1 MRHVEAPQ
9 KKSWP
14 EELRTGERRRMC
26 NRKPGR
32 KLSQAGGDV
41 KAPPGPC
48 DGRKLVLDS
57 QFRFP
62 HYQGARMSNDQRTVN
77 IEIGDKE
84 WEGVYANFVIITHSG
99 SEFVLDFARMLPGAQ
114 KAKVFSRIITTP
126 QHAKALLGALEQN
139 IKRYEA
145 DHGEIKLVP
154 NDMPRGPIGFQPPK
168 KD

>member
-1 MRHVEAPQ
+1 MCDRELLLKLAHGRRSVKPARGPCRWRKRVIDSHFRLTPRRQRAPQ
-9 KKSWP
+9 
-14 EELRTGERRRMC
+14 
-26 NRKPGR
+26 
-32 KLSQAGGDV
+32 
-41 KAPPGPC
+41 
-48 DGRKLVLDS
+48 
-57 QFRFP
+57 
-62 HYQGARMSNDQRTVN
+62 GASMSSDQRTVN

-126 QHAKALLGALEQN
+126 QHAKALLGTLEQN

-154 NDMPRGPIGFQPPK
+154 GDMPRGPIGFQPPK